1 MMKKVVKFGALAF
14 VVIVCSA
21 QTGKGAVVKNA
32 QAKNALAQEGESVN
46 CGCTARSMDW
56 NDVPVQNNLP
66 IVQASQL
73 RSGNDVALGAATL
86 ESHGVSALAAELTE
100 TNQYNDH
107 RCTG

>member
-21 QTGKGAVVKNA
+21 HTGKGAVVNNA
-32 QAKNALAQEGESVN
+32 QAKIALAQEADSAN
-46 CGCTARSMDW
+46 CGCTARSIDW
-56 NDVPVQNNLP
+56 KDVPVQNNLP